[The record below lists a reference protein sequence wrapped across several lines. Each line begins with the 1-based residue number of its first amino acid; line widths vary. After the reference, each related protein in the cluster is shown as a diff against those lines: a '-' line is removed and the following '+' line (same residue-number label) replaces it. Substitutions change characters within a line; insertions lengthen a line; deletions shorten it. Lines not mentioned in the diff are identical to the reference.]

1 MTRHRSLLV
10 AVVALA
16 AMAVALVPSASA
28 STLYFVGHAD
38 DDSDTT
44 IHFTAKGRY
53 KKTSKGKTFVAAQI
67 SSIRVYDQ
75 WFICYTAG
83 GAPSGHSGRHTY
95 GGYSLI
101 DPLDTNGK
109 DSSAASTGTCTRAP
123 TAATR

>member
-10 AVVALA
+10 AVIALA

-53 KKTSKGKTFVAAQI
+53 KKTSKGKTFVACADQLDPGLRPMVHLLHGERRPVRTLRPAYI
-67 SSIRVYDQ
+67 WRVFADRP
-75 WFICYTAG
+75 A
-83 GAPSGHSGRHTY
+83 
-95 GGYSLI
+95 
-101 DPLDTNGK
+101 
-109 DSSAASTGTCTRAP
+109 
-123 TAATR
+123 